1 MSTRQAKKTPDFI
14 PPEINWDE
22 LEDPVQA
29 IKRRTRMYKDK
40 SIIEAFNLEYGLSL
54 QKKET
59 YDIEE
64 MTNLHPIVKGEV
76 FTATIES
83 IGKDHA
89 VLSRN
94 NSKEC
99 LKLKQSLYGWNVK
112 VGDELEVEATDVV
125 KGEVTVDA
133 VKPMVDSWVKTVKST
148 LFNRFQSSE
157 VTVEDLHLLP
167 GGYTGKINIAEVT
180 GRTGKPHYIK
190 AFVPGSHICLNIEQD
205 FSRWEGQSVRAMV
218 MNFTERNGE
227 LGVIASRKKYLN
239 SIGGQ
244 SLVNIFDA
252 GYGQG
257 TPFDQ
262 VTFDGKVTGII
273 NSSKKCGVFV
283 EVEDYSITGLLEK
296 SAEELVNY
304 RIGDPVKVQIEKLD
318 WDQAK
323 EPYVRN
329 RDGIITE
336 VNLKPVF
343 KEVK

>member
-1 MSTRQAKKTPDFI
+1 MSKQIKKTPDFI

-22 LEDPVQA
+22 LEDPVKA
-29 IKRRTRMYKDK
+29 IKRRTQLYKDK
-40 SIIEAFNLEYGLSL
+40 SIIEAFNLEYGLNIKGSE
-54 QKKET
+54 K
-59 YDIEE
+59 YDLEE
-64 MTNLHPIVKGEV
+64 MTNLHPLAVGEI
-76 FTATIES
+76 FDATIEA
-83 IGKDHA
+83 IGRDHA

-112 VGDELEVEATDVV
+112 VGDPITVEVTGIG
-125 KGEVTVDA
+125 KGEADVDA
-133 VKPMVDSWVKTVKST
+133 IKPILSLWQNKIKST
-148 LFNRFQSSE
+148 LYNRFQSS
-157 VTVEDLHLLP
+157 VVKVEDLHRVP
-167 GGYTGKINIAEVT
+167 GGFTCKVNIDDITEKS
-180 GRTGKPHYIK
+180 GKPHYIS

-205 FSRWEGQSVRAMV
+205 FEKWEGKSTTAMV
-218 MNFTERNGE
+218 MNFTDRNGE
-227 LGVIASRKKYLN
+227 LGLIASRKKYLN

-318 WDQAK
+318 WDQTK

-329 RDGIITE
+329 RDGILTE